1 MTEKTAVRVT
11 GVLNVAV
18 PVRDHDRAL
27 DFYCGTLGM
36 ETRRDAA
43 FGPGLRWVEVAP
55 TGAATTVALAPLPE
69 GRTGGVDTGIRLE
82 TPDAEAAHTDLR
94 SRGVDV
100 DDILHGPGVPPMFSL
115 RDPEGNTLY
124 LVETA

>member
-1 MTEKTAVRVT
+1 MTEQTAIRVT

-18 PVRDHDRAL
+18 PVRDHDGAL

-36 ETRRDAA
+36 EPRRDAM
-43 FGPGLRWVEVAP
+43 FGPGLRLVEVAP
-55 TGAATTVALAPLPE
+55 EGAATTVALAPLPE
-69 GRTGGVDTGIRLE
+69 GKSGGVDT
-82 TPDAEAAHTDLR
+82 
-94 SRGVDV
+94 
-100 DDILHGPGVPPMFSL
+100 

>member
-1 MTEKTAVRVT
+1 MTEQTAIRVT

-18 PVRDHDRAL
+18 PVRDHDRAV

-36 ETRRDAA
+36 EARRDAT

-55 TGAATTVALAPLPE
+55 AGAATTVALAPLPE
-69 GRTGGVDTGIRLE
+69 GKSGGVDTGIRLE
-82 TPDAEAAHTDLR
+82 TPNAEAAHADLR
-94 SRGVDV
+94 SRGIEV
-100 DDILHGPGVPPMFSL
+100 DDILHVPGVPPMFAM

-124 LVETA
+124 VVETT